1 MRKELEELALIDA
14 YINNELDGDQHN
26 KTEELIQQ
34 NPDFAAKVENQKLI
48 IKAIKRS
55 EYKKEI
61 KKSKK
66 GGKNGYFFG
75 GTLLILAIGILS
87 YFALGS
93 ELNEIE
99 PSTPKIDKKEVI
111 STPSTFSE
119 KKLTNDSE
127 SLEKKSI
134 IPSKTKSKSK
144 DKKEVIKV
152 KKTKTNELKTWIE
165 PEIQVF
171 QLDAS
176 KGGIIE
182 GENGMVISIPSNSL
196 VDKNGNI
203 ATGPVVVE
211 LIEALDLDKMVMYNL
226 TTMSGKKNLKSGGM
240 FSIKAF
246 QDKKEIKIKDGKE
259 MIISVP
265 TDEIDPE
272 MQLFTGKITN
282 GKMDWIDPK
291 PMKKYLI
298 PVDQKTL
305 NFLPKKY
312 ENAFKAKGEQLTK
325 RAFDKY
331 LADSVYYT
339 LDRKHERM
347 TSMETFKNRRLRHP
361 NQIEKLIKP
370 IFSKKDVIAEP
381 LEDSVQSKS
390 ASVKTKDGS
399 LNIKKQTEYDFK
411 CGVNSTSIQ
420 TILEEDFKNTYLATR
435 EFEQRLNGLHSASN
449 GEDMLQI
456 YINGLNDDLW
466 KSDKKVSEQID
477 SSQRALFVD
486 FYNEQLTNTTFS
498 VSHKKNWKSYFDNQ
512 NKINEKKQKVLL
524 DMYSNLKSEKIKSIR
539 EVYLKEVVEKGVV
552 YQRKP
557 SKISRANVFRPLS
570 SSGNNYI
577 FGWASFG
584 WTNIDAYLK
593 TIKKN
598 SKNVAIEVAKIGE
611 STQEVYQY
619 LNTINTLTPLNK
631 AEENFIARFPKFS
644 KDMTKT
650 YAMSLAKKGETF
662 YWDFKVYN
670 PYKTDNISLSPSQ
683 TPIYEI
689 RSTLRSYGIQQDV
702 VQRIKKE
709 EKLIVKRIEIEKK
722 RKAER
727 IKAKKKREAE
737 LQAQKERMEKAR
749 KEYNEKMEVVKQQV
763 NLRNEFRQAAYDC
776 GIKNRSEEEVEL
788 KSTLI
793 FEN

>member
-14 YINNELDGDQHN
+14 YINNELDGDQLN

-75 GTLLILAIGILS
+75 GALIILAIGILS

-93 ELNEIE
+93 ELNESE
-99 PSTPKIDKKEVI
+99 PSSPKIDKKEVI
-111 STPSTFSE
+111 SSPSTFLE
-119 KKLTNDSE
+119 KNLTNDSD
-127 SLEKKSI
+127 SLFLVNKPI
-134 IPSKTKSKSK
+134 HPSDTKSTSK
-144 DKKEVIKV
+144 VKKQVIKV
-152 KKTKTNELKTWIE
+152 KKPKTNELKTWIE
-165 PEIQVF
+165 PEVQVF

-196 VDKNGNI
+196 VDKNGNV
-203 ATGPVVVE
+203 AKGQVDVE

-226 TTMSGKKNLKSGGM
+226 TTMSGKRNLRSGGM

-246 QDKKEIKIKDGKE
+246 QDKKEVKIKAGKE
-259 MIISVP
+259 MMISVP
-265 TDEIDPE
+265 TDEIDSE
-272 MQLFTGKITN
+272 MQLFTGKIEN
-282 GKMDWIDPK
+282 GKMDWTDPK
-291 PMKKYLI
+291 PIKKYLI

-305 NFLPKKY
+305 NFLPKTY
-312 ENAFKAKGEQLTK
+312 EDSFKTKGEQLTK

-339 LDRKHERM
+339 LDRKHE
-347 TSMETFKNRRLRHP
+347 SMAYEEILDDRIYSKRKKGEKYIAYIDDGKVAMNTNRKNDT
-361 NQIEKLIKP
+361 IT
-370 IFSKKDVIAEP
+370 
-381 LEDSVQSKS
+381 
-390 ASVKTKDGS
+390 KTNYNFD
-399 LNIKKQTEYDFK
+399 
-411 CGVNSTSIQ
+411 CGINSTSIE
-420 TILEEDFKNTYLATR
+420 TILQGDFKNTYLATK
-435 EFEQRLNGLHSASN
+435 EFEQRLNDLHPACN

-477 SSQRALFVD
+477 SSRRALFVD
-486 FYNEQLTNTTFS
+486 FSNEQLTNTKFS
-498 VSHKKNWKSYFDNQ
+498 VSHQKNWKSYFDNQ

-524 DMYSNLKSEKIKSIR
+524 DMYSNLKAEQIKSIR
-539 EVYLKEVVEKGVV
+539 EAYLKEVVDKGVV

-570 SSGNNYI
+570 SSRNNYI
-577 FGWASFG
+577 FGWASSG

-598 SKNVAIEVAKIGE
+598 SKSVAIEVAKIGE

-631 AEENFIARFPKFS
+631 VEENFIARFPNSS
-644 KDMTKT
+644 KKMEKT

-670 PYKTDNISLSPSQ
+670 PYKTNNISLSPSE
-683 TPIYEI
+683 TPINDI
-689 RSTLRSYGIQQDV
+689 RRNLRLYGIQQDV
-702 VQRIKKE
+702 VRRIKDE
-709 EKLIVKRIEIEKK
+709 EKLIVKRMKAEEK
-722 RKAER
+722 RKAEY
-727 IKAKKKREAE
+727 K
-737 LQAQKERMEKAR
+737 AQKEKREQAK
-749 KEYNEKMEVVKQQV
+749 KEYNEKMKVVKQQV
-763 NLRNEFRQAAYDC
+763 NLRNEFRQAAYGC
-776 GIKNRSEEEVEL
+776 GIKNSSEEEL
-788 KSTLI
+788 KPAVI
-793 FEN
+793 FKVD

>member
-14 YINNELDGDQHN
+14 YINNELNDDQLN
-26 KTEELIQQ
+26 KTEELIQK
-34 NPDFAAKVENQKLI
+34 NIDFAEKVENQKLI

-61 KKSKK
+61 KKNKK

-75 GTLLILAIGILS
+75 GTLVILAIGLLS
-87 YFALGS
+87 YFAIGS
-93 ELNEIE
+93 ELNESE

-111 STPSTFSE
+111 STPSTFLE
-119 KKLTNDSE
+119 KNLTNDYD
-127 SLEKKSI
+127 SLVLGNKPI
-134 IPSKTKSKSK
+134 HPSNTKSTSK
-144 DKKEVIKV
+144 VKKQVIKV
-152 KKTKTNELKTWIE
+152 KKPKTNELKTWIE
-165 PEIQVF
+165 QEVQVF

-176 KGGIIE
+176 KGDIIE

-196 VDKNGNI
+196 VDKNGNV
-203 ATGPVVVE
+203 AKGQVDVE

-226 TTMSGKKNLKSGGM
+226 TTMSGKRNLRSGGM

-246 QDKKEIKIKDGKE
+246 QDKKELKIKDGKE

-291 PMKKYLI
+291 HMKKYLI

-312 ENAFKAKGEQLTK
+312 EDVFKTKGEQLTK

-339 LDRKHERM
+339 LDRKHE
-347 TSMETFKNRRLRHP
+347 SMDYEEFLDDRIYSKRKKGEKYIAYIDDGKVAMNTNRKN
-361 NQIEKLIKP
+361 
-370 IFSKKDVIAEP
+370 
-381 LEDSVQSKS
+381 DSIT
-390 ASVKTKDGS
+390 KTNYNFD
-399 LNIKKQTEYDFK
+399 
-411 CGVNSTSIQ
+411 CGINSTSIE
-420 TILEEDFKNTYLATR
+420 TILQGDFKNTYLATK
-435 EFEQRLNGLHSASN
+435 EFEQRLNDLHPACN

-486 FYNEQLTNTTFS
+486 FSNEQLTNTKFS
-498 VSHKKNWKSYFDNQ
+498 VSHQKNWKSYFDNQ
-512 NKINEKKQKVLL
+512 NKINKKKQKVLL
-524 DMYSNLKSEKIKSIR
+524 DMYSNLKAEQIKSIR
-539 EVYLKEVVEKGVV
+539 EAYLKEVVDKGVV
-552 YQRKP
+552 YQKKP

-577 FGWASFG
+577 FGWASSG
-584 WTNIDAYLK
+584 WTNIDAYLHK
-593 TIKKN
+593 LNKG
-598 SKNVAIEVAKIGE
+598 SKNVTIEVTNIDE

-631 AEENFIARFPKFS
+631 IKGNFIARFPKKS
-644 KDMTKT
+644 SQMKTT
-650 YAMSLAKKGETF
+650 YAMSLAKKEDSF

-670 PYKTDNISLSPSQ
+670 PYKTNNISLSPSE
-683 TPIYEI
+683 TPIYDI

-702 VQRIKKE
+702 VQRIKDE
-709 EKLIVKRIEIEKK
+709 EKLIVKRMKAEEK
-722 RKAER
+722 RKAEY
-727 IKAKKKREAE
+727 K
-737 LQAQKERMEKAR
+737 AQKEKREKAK
-749 KEYNEKMEVVKQQV
+749 KEYNEKMKIVKQQV
-763 NLRNEFRQAAYDC
+763 NLRNEFRQAAYGC
-776 GIKNRSEEEVEL
+776 GIYTKNISEPKSIIFKVE
-788 KSTLI
+788 
-793 FEN
+793 

>member
-14 YINNELDGDQHN
+14 YINNELNGDQLN

-75 GTLLILAIGILS
+75 GALVILAIGILS

-93 ELNEIE
+93 ELNEVK

-144 DKKEVIKV
+144 DKKEVTNV
-152 KKTKTNELKTWIE
+152 KKTKTNKLKTWIE

-182 GENGMVISIPSNSL
+182 GENGMVISIPSNSW
-196 VDKNGNI
+196 VDKNGNL
-203 ATGPVVVE
+203 AKGPVDVE

-226 TTMSGKKNLKSGGM
+226 TTMSGKRNLRSGGM

-246 QDKKEIKIKDGKE
+246 QDKKEVKIKDGKE

-305 NFLPKKY
+305 NFLPKTY
-312 ENAFKAKGEQLTK
+312 EDAFKSKGEQLTK
-325 RAFDKY
+325 RAYDKY

-339 LDRKHERM
+339 LDRKHEPMATVEILDERIY
-347 TSMETFKNRRLRHP
+347 SKGKIR
-361 NQIEKLIKP
+361 KDA
-370 IFSKKDVIAEP
+370 IFVDNGPEVVEANLAQYDNP
-381 LEDSVQSKS
+381 T
-390 ASVKTKDGS
+390 KTNYNFD
-399 LNIKKQTEYDFK
+399 
-411 CGVNSTSIQ
+411 CGINPTSIQ
-420 TILEEDFKNTYLATR
+420 TILQDDFKNTYLATK
-435 EFEQRLNGLHSASN
+435 EFEKRLNGLHSSCY

-477 SSQRALFVD
+477 SSRRALFVD
-486 FYNEQLTNTTFS
+486 FYNEQLTNTKFS
-498 VSHKKNWKSYFDNQ
+498 VSHKKNWKSYFDKQ

-524 DMYSNLKSEKIKSIR
+524 DMYSNLKAEQIKSIR
-539 EVYLKEVVEKGVV
+539 EAYLKEVVKKGVV

-557 SKISRANVFRPLS
+557 SKVSRANVFRPLS

-577 FGWASFG
+577 FGWASSG

-598 SKNVAIEVAKIGE
+598 SKSVAIEVAKIGE

-619 LNTINTLTPLNK
+619 LNTINTLTPLVK
-631 AEENFIARFPKFS
+631 VEENFIARFPNSS
-644 KDMTKT
+644 KKMEKT
-650 YAMSLAKKGETF
+650 YAMSLAKKGKTF

-670 PYKTDNISLSPSQ
+670 PYKTDNISLSPSK
-683 TPIYEI
+683 TPIYDI

-709 EKLIVKRIEIEKK
+709 EKLIVKRMKAEAK
-722 RKAER
+722 RK
-727 IKAKKKREAE
+727 AE
-737 LQAQKERMEKAR
+737 LQAQKEKMEKAK
-749 KEYNEKMEVVKQQV
+749 KEYNKKMNILKQQV
-763 NLRNEFRQAAYDC
+763 NLRNEFRQAAYGC
-776 GIKNRSEEEVEL
+776 GIKSSSEEVEDEVEI
-788 KSTLI
+788 KSAVI
-793 FEN
+793 FKVD

>member
-14 YINNELDGDQHN
+14 YINNELDGDQLN

-61 KKSKK
+61 RKNKK

-75 GTLLILAIGILS
+75 GALVILAIGILS

-93 ELNEIE
+93 ELNEVK

-111 STPSTFSE
+111 SNPSTFSE

-127 SLEKKSI
+127 SLEKKPI

-144 DKKEVIKV
+144 DKKDVIKV
-152 KKTKTNELKTWIE
+152 IKTKTNELKTWIE

-182 GENGMVISIPSNSL
+182 GENGMVISIPSNSW
-196 VDKNGNI
+196 VDKNGNL
-203 ATGPVVVE
+203 AKGPVDVE

-226 TTMSGKKNLKSGGM
+226 TTMSGKRNLRSGGM

-246 QDKKEIKIKDGKE
+246 QDKKEVKIKDGKE

-305 NFLPKKY
+305 NFLPKTY
-312 ENAFKAKGEQLTK
+312 EDAFKAKGEQLTK

-339 LDRKHERM
+339 LDRKHEPM
-347 TSMETFKNRRLRHP
+347 ASMDILDERIYRKGKIR
-361 NQIEKLIKP
+361 
-370 IFSKKDVIAEP
+370 KDAVLYDGPDVVEANLAQYDTP
-381 LEDSVQSKS
+381 T
-390 ASVKTKDGS
+390 KTNYNFD
-399 LNIKKQTEYDFK
+399 
-411 CGVNSTSIQ
+411 CGINSTSIQ
-420 TILEEDFKNTYLATR
+420 TILQDDFKNTYLATR
-435 EFEQRLNGLHSASN
+435 EFEKRLNGLHSASC

-477 SSQRALFVD
+477 SSRRALFVD
-486 FYNEQLTNTTFS
+486 FYNEQLTNTRFS
-498 VSHKKNWKSYFDNQ
+498 VSHQKNWKSYFDNQ

-524 DMYSNLKSEKIKSIR
+524 DMYSNLKAEQIKSIR
-539 EVYLKEVVEKGVV
+539 EAYLKEVVKKGVV

-557 SKISRANVFRPLS
+557 SKVSRANVFRPLS

-577 FGWASFG
+577 FGWASSG

-593 TIKKN
+593 TIRKN
-598 SKNVAIEVAKIGE
+598 SKSVAIEVAKIGE

-619 LNTINTLTPLNK
+619 LNTINTLTPLIK
-631 AEENFIARFPKFS
+631 VEGNFIARFPKFS
-644 KDMTKT
+644 KEMTKT
-650 YAMSLAKKGETF
+650 YAMSLAKKGKTF

-670 PYKTDNISLSPSQ
+670 PYKTENISLSPSE
-683 TPIYEI
+683 TPIYDI
-689 RSTLRSYGIQQDV
+689 RSTLRSYGIKQDV

-709 EKLIVKRIEIEKK
+709 EKLIVKRLKAEAK
-722 RKAER
+722 RK
-727 IKAKKKREAE
+727 AE
-737 LQAQKERMEKAR
+737 LQAQKERMEKAK
-749 KEYNEKMEVVKQQV
+749 KEYNKKMDILKQQV
-763 NLRNEFRQAAYDC
+763 NLRNEFRQAAYGC
-776 GIKNRSEEEVEL
+776 GIKSSSEEELKPVVIL
-788 KSTLI
+788 KSI
-793 FEN
+793 DSFKQE

>member
-14 YINNELDGDQHN
+14 YINNELNDDQLN
-26 KTEELIQQ
+26 KTEELIQK
-34 NPDFAAKVENQKLI
+34 NIDFAEKVENQKLI

-61 KKSKK
+61 KKNKK

-75 GTLLILAIGILS
+75 GTLVILAIGLLS
-87 YFALGS
+87 YFAIGS
-93 ELNEIE
+93 ELNESE

-111 STPSTFSE
+111 STPSTFLE
-119 KKLTNDSE
+119 KNLTNDYD
-127 SLEKKSI
+127 SLVLGNKPI
-134 IPSKTKSKSK
+134 HPSNTKSTSK
-144 DKKEVIKV
+144 VKKQVIKV
-152 KKTKTNELKTWIE
+152 KKPKTNELKTWIE
-165 PEIQVF
+165 QEVQVF

-196 VDKNGNI
+196 VDKNGNV
-203 ATGPVVVE
+203 AKGQVDVE

-226 TTMSGKKNLKSGGM
+226 TTMSGKRNLRSGGM

-246 QDKKEIKIKDGKE
+246 QDKKELKIKDGKE

-312 ENAFKAKGEQLTK
+312 EDVFKTKGEQLTK

-339 LDRKHERM
+339 LDRKHE
-347 TSMETFKNRRLRHP
+347 SMDYEEFLDDRIYSKRKKGEKYIAYIDDGKVAMNTNRKN
-361 NQIEKLIKP
+361 
-370 IFSKKDVIAEP
+370 
-381 LEDSVQSKS
+381 DSIT
-390 ASVKTKDGS
+390 KTNYNFD
-399 LNIKKQTEYDFK
+399 
-411 CGVNSTSIQ
+411 CGINSTSIE
-420 TILEEDFKNTYLATR
+420 TILQGDFKNTYLATK
-435 EFEQRLNGLHSASN
+435 EFEQRLNDLHPACN

-486 FYNEQLTNTTFS
+486 FSNEQLTNTKFS
-498 VSHKKNWKSYFDNQ
+498 VSHQKNWKSYFDNQ
-512 NKINEKKQKVLL
+512 NKINKKKQKVLL
-524 DMYSNLKSEKIKSIR
+524 DMYSNLKAEQIKSIR
-539 EVYLKEVVEKGVV
+539 EAYLKEVVDKGVV
-552 YQRKP
+552 YQKKP

-577 FGWASFG
+577 FGWASSG
-584 WTNIDAYLK
+584 WTNIDAYLHK
-593 TIKKN
+593 LNKG
-598 SKNVAIEVAKIGE
+598 SKNVTIEVTNIDE

-631 AEENFIARFPKFS
+631 IKGNFIARFPKKS
-644 KDMTKT
+644 SQMKTT
-650 YAMSLAKKGETF
+650 YAMSLAKKEDSF

-670 PYKTDNISLSPSQ
+670 PYKTNNISLSPSE
-683 TPIYEI
+683 TPIYDI

-702 VQRIKKE
+702 VQRIKDE
-709 EKLIVKRIEIEKK
+709 EKLIVKRMKAEEK
-722 RKAER
+722 RKAEY
-727 IKAKKKREAE
+727 K
-737 LQAQKERMEKAR
+737 AQKEKREKAK
-749 KEYNEKMEVVKQQV
+749 KEYNEKMKIVKQQV
-763 NLRNEFRQAAYDC
+763 NLRNEFRQAAYGC
-776 GIKNRSEEEVEL
+776 GIYTKNISEPKSIIFKVE
-788 KSTLI
+788 
-793 FEN
+793 

>member
-14 YINNELDGDQHN
+14 YINNELDDDQLN

-75 GTLLILAIGILS
+75 GALVILAIGILS

-93 ELNEIE
+93 ELNEVK

-127 SLEKKSI
+127 SLEKKPI

-144 DKKEVIKV
+144 DKKDVIKV

-182 GENGMVISIPSNSL
+182 GENGMVISIPSNSW
-196 VDKNGNI
+196 VDKNGNL
-203 ATGPVVVE
+203 AKGPVDVE

-226 TTMSGKKNLKSGGM
+226 TTMSGKRNLRSGGM

-246 QDKKEIKIKDGKE
+246 QDKKEVKIKDGKE

-272 MQLFTGKITN
+272 MHLFTGKITN

-305 NFLPKKY
+305 NFLPKTY
-312 ENAFKAKGEQLTK
+312 EDAFKSKGEQLTK
-325 RAFDKY
+325 RAYDKY

-339 LDRKHERM
+339 LDRKHEPM
-347 TSMETFKNRRLRHP
+347 
-361 NQIEKLIKP
+361 
-370 IFSKKDVIAEP
+370 
-381 LEDSVQSKS
+381 
-390 ASVKTKDGS
+390 ASVGILDERIYSKRKKGEKYIAYINDRKVALDTIRKNDSNTKTNYNFD
-399 LNIKKQTEYDFK
+399 
-411 CGVNSTSIQ
+411 CGINSTSIQ
-420 TILEEDFKNTYLATR
+420 TILQDDFKNTYLATK
-435 EFEQRLNGLHSASN
+435 EFEKRLNGLHSSCY

-477 SSQRALFVD
+477 SSRRALFVD
-486 FYNEQLTNTTFS
+486 FYNEQLTNTKFS

-524 DMYSNLKSEKIKSIR
+524 DMYSNLKAEQIKSIR
-539 EVYLKEVVEKGVV
+539 EAYLKEVVKKGVV

-557 SKISRANVFRPLS
+557 SKVSRANVFRPLS

-577 FGWASFG
+577 FGWASSG

-598 SKNVAIEVAKIGE
+598 SKSVAIEVAKIGE

-619 LNTINTLTPLNK
+619 LNTINTLTPLIK
-631 AEENFIARFPKFS
+631 VEGNFIARFPKFS
-644 KDMTKT
+644 KEMTKT
-650 YAMSLAKKGETF
+650 YAMSLAKKGKTF

-670 PYKTDNISLSPSQ
+670 PYKTDNISLSPSE
-683 TPIYEI
+683 TPIYDI

-709 EKLIVKRIEIEKK
+709 EKLIVKRMKAEAK
-722 RKAER
+722 RK
-727 IKAKKKREAE
+727 AE
-737 LQAQKERMEKAR
+737 LQAQKERMEKAK
-749 KEYNEKMEVVKQQV
+749 KEYNEKMQVLNQQV
-763 NLRNEFRQAAYDC
+763 NLRNEFRQAAYGC
-776 GIKNRSEEEVEL
+776 GIKNSSEEEL
-788 KSTLI
+788 KPAVI
-793 FEN
+793 FKVD

>member
-14 YINNELDGDQHN
+14 YINNELDGDQLN

-75 GTLLILAIGILS
+75 GALIILAMGILS

-93 ELNEIE
+93 ELNESE
-99 PSTPKIDKKEVI
+99 PSSPKIDKKEVI
-111 STPSTFSE
+111 SSPSTFLE
-119 KKLTNDSE
+119 KNLTNDSD
-127 SLEKKSI
+127 SLFLVNKPI
-134 IPSKTKSKSK
+134 HPSDTKSTSK
-144 DKKEVIKV
+144 VKKQVIKV
-152 KKTKTNELKTWIE
+152 KKPKTNELKTWIE
-165 PEIQVF
+165 PEVQVF

-196 VDKNGNI
+196 VDKNGNV
-203 ATGPVVVE
+203 AKGQVDVE

-226 TTMSGKKNLKSGGM
+226 TTMSGKRNLRSGGM

-246 QDKKEIKIKDGKE
+246 QDKKEVKIKAGKE
-259 MIISVP
+259 MMISVP
-265 TDEIDPE
+265 TDEIDSE
-272 MQLFTGKITN
+272 MQLFTGKIEN
-282 GKMDWIDPK
+282 GKMDWTDPK
-291 PMKKYLI
+291 PIKKYLI

-305 NFLPKKY
+305 NFLPKTY
-312 ENAFKAKGEQLTK
+312 EDSFKTKGEQLTK

-339 LDRKHERM
+339 LDRKHE
-347 TSMETFKNRRLRHP
+347 SMAYEEILDDRIYSKRKKGEKYIAYIDDGKVAMNTNRKNDT
-361 NQIEKLIKP
+361 IT
-370 IFSKKDVIAEP
+370 
-381 LEDSVQSKS
+381 
-390 ASVKTKDGS
+390 KTNYNFD
-399 LNIKKQTEYDFK
+399 
-411 CGVNSTSIQ
+411 CGINSTSIE
-420 TILEEDFKNTYLATR
+420 TILQGDFKNTYLATK
-435 EFEQRLNGLHSASN
+435 EFEQRLNDLHPACN

-477 SSQRALFVD
+477 SSRRALFVD
-486 FYNEQLTNTTFS
+486 FSNEQLTNTKFS
-498 VSHKKNWKSYFDNQ
+498 VSHQKNWKSYFDNQ

-524 DMYSNLKSEKIKSIR
+524 DMYSNLKAEQIKSIR
-539 EVYLKEVVEKGVV
+539 EAYLKEVVDKGVV

-570 SSGNNYI
+570 SSRNNYI
-577 FGWASFG
+577 FGWASSG

-598 SKNVAIEVAKIGE
+598 SKSVAIEVAKIGE

-631 AEENFIARFPKFS
+631 VEENFIARFPNSS
-644 KDMTKT
+644 KKMEKT

-670 PYKTDNISLSPSQ
+670 PYKTNNISLSPSE
-683 TPIYEI
+683 TPINDI
-689 RSTLRSYGIQQDV
+689 RRNLRLYGIQQDV
-702 VQRIKKE
+702 VRRIKDE
-709 EKLIVKRIEIEKK
+709 EKLIVKRMKAEEK
-722 RKAER
+722 RKAEY
-727 IKAKKKREAE
+727 K
-737 LQAQKERMEKAR
+737 AQKEKREQAK
-749 KEYNEKMEVVKQQV
+749 KEYNEKMKVVKQQV
-763 NLRNEFRQAAYDC
+763 NLRNEFRQAAYGC
-776 GIKNRSEEEVEL
+776 GIKNSSEEEL
-788 KSTLI
+788 KPAVI
-793 FEN
+793 FKVD